1 MLENINYALF
11 ALLNATPASPQW
23 AIEMAIFI
31 AKDLILI
38 VPLLVVTLWLWGPAQ
53 RQMVFK
59 LMLALTISLT
69 VSWAIGHLYP
79 HDRPFVAGV
88 GYNFLH
94 HAADDSFPSD
104 HGTVSFTFALAFLF
118 WHRLWSGALLMAIAA
133 AIAWS
138 RVYLGVHWPLDM
150 VGGLLAG
157 MCGCLGAALIWHT
170 FGPALYHQLQRLYRL
185 CFSLPIRKGW
195 VRGSTPPSLRPPRD

>member
-104 HGTVSFTFALAFLF
+104 HGTVSFTFALGLPVLASPVVRRPADGHCRR
-118 WHRLWSGALLMAIAA
+118 HRTGPVSISACTGRWIWSAGCWPGCAA
-133 AIAWS
+133 A
-138 RVYLGVHWPLDM
+138 
-150 VGGLLAG
+150 LA
-157 MCGCLGAALIWHT
+157 
-170 FGPALYHQLQRLYRL
+170 RR
-185 CFSLPIRKGW
+185 
-195 VRGSTPPSLRPPRD
+195 

>member
-118 WHRLWSGALLMAIAA
+118 WHRLWSGALLIPLPPPSPGPVSISACTGRWIWSAGCWPGCAA
-133 AIAWS
+133 A
-138 RVYLGVHWPLDM
+138 
-150 VGGLLAG
+150 LA
-157 MCGCLGAALIWHT
+157 
-170 FGPALYHQLQRLYRL
+170 RR
-185 CFSLPIRKGW
+185 
-195 VRGSTPPSLRPPRD
+195 

>member
-23 AIEMAIFI
+23 AIEVAIFI

-79 HDRPFVAGV
+79 ARSAVCRRR
-88 GYNFLH
+88 
-94 HAADDSFPSD
+94 
-104 HGTVSFTFALAFLF
+104 
-118 WHRLWSGALLMAIAA
+118 RL
-133 AIAWS
+133 
-138 RVYLGVHWPLDM
+138 
-150 VGGLLAG
+150 
-157 MCGCLGAALIWHT
+157 
-170 FGPALYHQLQRLYRL
+170 
-185 CFSLPIRKGW
+185 
-195 VRGSTPPSLRPPRD
+195 